1 MEFLAERRTIRAGTT
16 VAFDDLG
23 SFDTSSVTANSS
35 GRSAVELLLQAEAMR
50 AEAVRRLVPFDSA
63 DCSIMHGYA
72 TPARHLSCE
81 AGLADDDAKTMISI
95 TRLCARYELTAKALA
110 EGVLPLSHAAVLAKA
125 AHGLGDFY
133 AEDEARLLGL
143 VDGREEGAFR
153 RALQNWRHNR
163 LHRADR
169 DDGTSDAFAN
179 RHVVSQRAFD
189 GSGKGNFGLDAEG
202 MDMLEDALFTKPDPA
217 DGPVPQRTK
226 AQRQADAL
234 VDMAADFNGTPRRNI
249 ADHDE
254 AASNAGTADKS
265 GWSPEPTGART
276 SKPSNVDVIIDLQT
290 LENQHHD
297 DIAAI
302 RAEFASGHAAP
313 IPILDKILCDATFRR
328 VLMDGP
334 STILDYGKPL
344 ADIPRHLRKVVQIR
358 DRCCQMPGCDRSWQ
372 WCDVHHVKPKSR
384 GGPDSTDNLILL
396 CRFHHGLVH
405 KAGWRVERDPVTGHT
420 RAWSP

>member
-23 SFDTSSVTANSS
+23 SFDTSSVTPNSS
-35 GRSAVELLLQAEAMR
+35 GRKAVMLFLQAEALR
-50 AEAVRRLVPFDSA
+50 AEAVRCLVPFDSA
-63 DCSIMHGYA
+63 DASIVHGYA

-81 AGLADDDAKTMISI
+81 AGLAHDDAKTIISI
-95 TRLCARYELTAKALA
+95 TRLCARHELTAKALA
-110 EGVLPLSHAAVLAKA
+110 EGVLPLSHAAILAKA
-125 AHGLGDFY
+125 AHGLGGFY

-143 VDGREEGAFR
+143 VDGRGEGAFR

-163 LHRADR
+163 LHRSDR
-169 DDGTSDAFAN
+169 DDGASDAFAN

-202 MDMLEDALFTKPDPA
+202 MDILEDALFTKPDPA

-254 AASNAGTADKS
+254 ATSDAGAADDS
-265 GWSPEPTGART
+265 AWSSEPTGART
-276 SKPSNVDVIIDLQT
+276 SKTSNVDVIIDLQT

-302 RAEFASGHAAP
+302 RAEFASGHPAP
-313 IPILDKILCDATFRR
+313 IPILD
-328 VLMDGP
+328 
-334 STILDYGKPL
+334 
-344 ADIPRHLRKVVQIR
+344 
-358 DRCCQMPGCDRSWQ
+358 
-372 WCDVHHVKPKSR
+372 
-384 GGPDSTDNLILL
+384 
-396 CRFHHGLVH
+396 
-405 KAGWRVERDPVTGHT
+405 
-420 RAWSP
+420 